1 MKINY
6 NNGCH
11 CFYWGQNGF
20 WIIEEED
27 IVKFKQMVNDW
38 VLESN
43 DIIDYTF
50 CYTETLNWFQFVDW
64 KKIPKKKQQKIIEYL
79 IRQV

>member
-27 IVKFKQMVNDW
+27 IVKFKQMVDDW

-50 CYTETLNWFQFVDW
+50 CYTETLNWFQLIDW
-64 KKIPKKKQQKIIEYL
+64 GKIPKKKQQKIIEYL